1 MTKEELLQKLAEFEQ
16 EDLSVALKAA
26 QAAKRARTEGFYF
39 LHYFFEE
46 ERIEES
52 VGQSLVTIPV
62 TELVMN
68 PAKMLH
74 GGVTAFICDNVM
86 GMASYMEKGR
96 SGVTLDLSVRYHK
109 PGKGARLIARGEVVS
124 AGSRINSARC
134 EVRDEQGSL
143 IATATGSF
151 YHR

>member
-1 MTKEELLQKLAEFEQ
+1 MTKEELLRKLTEFEQ
-16 EDLSVALKAA
+16 EDLAVALKAA
-26 QAAKRARTEGFYF
+26 QAAKCARTEGLYF

-46 ERIEES
+46 ERVEES

-68 PAKMLH
+68 QAKMLH
-74 GGVTAFICDNVM
+74 GGVTAFICDNAM

-96 SGVTLDLSVRYHK
+96 PGVTLDLSVRYHK
-109 PGKGARLIARGEVVS
+109 PGKGARLIARGVVVS

-134 EVRDEQGSL
+134 EVRDEQGTL
-143 IATATGSF
+143 VATATGSF
-151 YHR
+151 YHQ